1 MLDMQGVTGS
11 SPVSPTERRM
21 SENGNIQITYPDGK
35 TEVKPSGIRA
45 FEIAQQISPQFEKQL
60 IAAKVNDRVVDLK
73 AELTEDASVV
83 FIKRTDEEAHDI
95 LLHSTSHIMAQ
106 AVKRLYPDVK
116 VTIGPS
122 IENGFYYDFDIE
134 KPFTDDQLAEI
145 EAEMQKIVD
154 EDLPVERL
162 ELSRADAIKRFEDMN
177 ETYKVEIISELD
189 EDEVISAYEQGDF
202 VDLCRGPHIPST
214 KRAGAFKL
222 LSVAGAYWRGDE
234 NNRML
239 SRIYGT
245 AFPDKKAL
253 KKYLNMLEEAKK
265 RDHRVLGKELGW
277 YSFHEESPANAF
289 FHPKGQQIYNEIV
302 DYMRA
307 SNGRYGYKEVGT
319 PLILSEELWHRS
331 GHWDNYG
338 DNMYFTKVDER
349 DFAVKPMNCP
359 GHLLIFGDTAH
370 SYREFPIRMA
380 EFGRVHRHERS
391 GVTHGL
397 FRVRTFV
404 QDDAHIFCTE
414 EQIHAEVSL
423 VLEQI
428 FETYKAFGFEEVHVE
443 LSTKPEKA
451 IGSDQVWEK
460 SEAILQKVLEDMEID
475 YQLNPGDGAFYGPK
489 IDFHIKDSLGRSWQC
504 GTCQLDFSMPE
515 RFDLEYT
522 GEDGTA
528 HRPVMIH
535 RAVVGSLE
543 RFMGILVE
551 NYAARMPVWLA
562 PVQVKV
568 IPIAD
573 RHEDYAQEV
582 VTRLKA
588 AGIRVEA
595 NWRNDKIGQKI
606 RQAELEKI
614 PYMFILGDR
623 EVEEG
628 KVSVRRH
635 GAGDLGSQEL
645 TEVSERILNEIRERT
660 DQKV

>member
-1 MLDMQGVTGS
+1 MTCKESLVRVQYRPQDMNA
-11 SPVSPTERRM
+11 
-21 SENGNIQITYPDGK
+21 NGNIQITYPDGR
-35 TEVKPSGIRA
+35 TEELPSGIRA
-45 FEIAQQISPQFEKQL
+45 FEIAQGISPQFEKQL
-60 IAAKVNDRVVDLK
+60 IAASINGRVVDL
-73 AELTEDASVV
+73 ATVITEDSSVN
-83 FIKRTDEEAHDI
+83 FLKKTDAEAHEI

-106 AVKRLYPDVK
+106 AVKRLYTEVK

-134 KPFTDDQLAEI
+134 SPFTDDQLVAI
-145 EAEMQKIVD
+145 ETEMQKIID
-154 EDLPVERL
+154 EDLPVKRL
-162 ELSRADAIKRFEDMN
+162 ELSRDEAIKRFGAMN
-177 ETYKVEIISELD
+177 ETYKVEIISELP
-189 EDEVISAYEQGDF
+189 EDEIISAYEQGEF
-202 VDLCRGPHIPST
+202 IDLCRGPHLPST

-222 LSVAGAYWRGDE
+222 LSVAGAYWRGNE

-245 AFPDKKAL
+245 AFPEKKAL
-253 KKYLNMLEEAKK
+253 KKYLNLLEEAKK
-265 RDHRVLGKELGW
+265 RDHRRLGKELGW
-277 YSFHEESPANAF
+277 FSFHKESPANAF
-289 FHPKGQQIYNEIV
+289 FHPKGTQIYNGIV
-302 DYMRA
+302 DYMRE
-307 SNGRYGYKEVGT
+307 SNIRYGYEEVGT

-338 DNMYFTKVDER
+338 DNMYFTKVDDR

-359 GHLLIFGDTAH
+359 GHLLIFGDSAH

-414 EQIHAEVSL
+414 AQIHDEVSL

-428 FETYKAFGFEEVHVE
+428 FETYHAFGFDDVHVE
-443 LSTKPEKA
+443 LSTKPAKA
-451 IGSDQVWEK
+451 IGSAETWTK
-460 SEAILQKVLEDMEID
+460 SEAILQKVLEDNEID

-489 IDFHIKDSLGRSWQC
+489 IDFHIKDSLNRSWQC

-515 RFDLEYT
+515 RFELEYT
-522 GEDGTA
+522 GEDGA
-528 HRPVMIH
+528 SHRPVMLH

-543 RFMGILVE
+543 RFMGILIE
-551 NYAARMPVWLA
+551 NYAARLPVWLA

-582 VTRLKA
+582 VAQLKS

-595 NWRNDKIGQKI
+595 NWKNEKIGQKI
-606 RQAELEKI
+606 RQAELEKV

-623 EVEEG
+623 EVEES
-628 KVSVRRH
+628 KISVRRH
-635 GAGDLGSQEL
+635 GVGDLGSVDL
-645 TEVSERILNEIRERT
+645 AEVSERILGEIRERI

>member
-1 MLDMQGVTGS
+1 MNA
-11 SPVSPTERRM
+11 
-21 SENGNIQITYPDGK
+21 NGNIQITYPDGK
-35 TEVKPSGIRA
+35 IVEKPSGIRA
-45 FEIAQQISPQFEKQL
+45 SEIAQQISPQFEKQL
-60 IAAKVNDRVVDLK
+60 IAARINDKVVDLNTS
-73 AELTEDASVV
+73 LTEDASIV
-83 FIKRTDEEAHDI
+83 FIKRTDAEAHDI

-106 AVKRLYPDVK
+106 AVKRLYPEVK

-134 KPFTDDQLAEI
+134 SPFSDEQLVAI
-145 EAEMQKIVD
+145 EAEMNKIVE
-154 EDLPVERL
+154 EDLPVQRL
-162 ELSRADAIKRFEDMN
+162 ELSRDEAVKCFADMN
-177 ETYKVEIISELD
+177 ETYKVEIISALP
-189 EDEVISAYEQGDF
+189 EDEVISAYEQGEF
-202 VDLCRGPHIPST
+202 IDLCRGPHIPST

-234 NNRML
+234 KNQML

-245 AFPDKKAL
+245 AFADKKEL
-253 KKYLNMLEEAKK
+253 KKYLHLLEEAKK
-265 RDHRVLGKELGW
+265 RDHRRLGKELGW
-277 YSFHEESPANAF
+277 FSFHEESPANAF
-289 FHPKGQQIYNEIV
+289 FHQKGQQIYNGIV
-302 DYMRA
+302 DYMRE
-307 SNGRYGYKEVGT
+307 SNQRFGYEEVGT

-338 DNMYFTKVDER
+338 ENMYFTKVDDR
-349 DFAVKPMNCP
+349 DFAIKPMNCP
-359 GHLLIFGDTAH
+359 GHLLIFGNSAH
-370 SYREFPIRMA
+370 SYRDLPILMA

-414 EQIHAEVSL
+414 KQIHEEVSR
-423 VLEQI
+423 VLDQI
-428 FETYKAFGFEEVHVE
+428 FKTYEDFGFNDVHVE

-451 IGSDQVWEK
+451 IGSAETWTK
-460 SEAILQKVLEDMEID
+460 SESILQKVLEDKKID

-489 IDFHIKDSLGRSWQC
+489 IDFHIRDSLGRSWQC

-515 RFDLEYT
+515 RFELEYT
-522 GEDGTA
+522 GEDGGS

-543 RFMGILVE
+543 RFMGILIE

-573 RHEDYAQEV
+573 RHEEYAQSV
-582 VTRLKA
+582 VKSLKD

-606 RQAELEKI
+606 RQAELEKV

-623 EVEEG
+623 EVEEK

-635 GAGDLGSQEL
+635 VAGDIGSL
-645 TEVSERILNEIRERT
+645 DLAEVSEQILNEIRERA

>member
-1 MLDMQGVTGS
+1 
-11 SPVSPTERRM
+11 M
-21 SENGNIQITYPDGK
+21 SANGNIQITYPDGR
-35 TEVKPSGIRA
+35 TEEVPSGIRA
-45 FEIAQQISPQFEKQL
+45 SEIAQSISPQFEKQL
-60 IAAKVNDRVVDLK
+60 VAANINDKVVDL
-73 AELTEDASVV
+73 ATALTEDASVN
-83 FIKRTDEEAHDI
+83 FLKRTDAEAHDI

-134 KPFTDDQLAEI
+134 KPFTDDQLAAI
-145 EAEMQKIVD
+145 EAEMKKIVE
-154 EDLPVERL
+154 EDLPVKRL
-162 ELSRADAIKRFEDMN
+162 ELSRDEAVKRFEAMN
-177 ETYKVEIISELD
+177 ETYKVEIISELP
-189 EDEVISAYEQGDF
+189 EDETISAYEQGEF
-202 VDLCRGPHIPST
+202 IDLCRGPHLPST

-245 AFPDKKAL
+245 AFPDKKSL
-253 KKYLNMLEEAKK
+253 KKYLNLLEEAKR
-265 RDHRVLGKELGW
+265 RDHRRLGKELGW
-277 YSFHEESPANAF
+277 FSFHQESPANAF
-289 FHPKGQQIYNEIV
+289 FHPKGVQIYNGIV
-302 DYMRA
+302 DYMRE
-307 SNGRYGYKEVGT
+307 SNLRYGYEEVGT
-319 PLILSEELWHRS
+319 PLILSEELWHKS

-338 DNMYFTKVDER
+338 DNMYFTKVDDR

-359 GHLLIFGDTAH
+359 GHLLIFGDSAH

-414 EQIHAEVSL
+414 DQIHEEVSL

-428 FETYKAFGFEEVHVE
+428 FETYKTFGFDDVHVE

-451 IGSDQVWEK
+451 IGSAETWTK
-460 SEAILQKVLEDMEID
+460 SEAILQKVLEDKGIE

-489 IDFHIKDSLGRSWQC
+489 IDFHIKDSLNRSWQC

-515 RFDLEYT
+515 RFELEYT
-522 GEDGTA
+522 GEDGNP
-528 HRPVMIH
+528 HRPVMLH

-543 RFMGILVE
+543 RFMGILIE

-573 RHEDYAQEV
+573 RHEDYAQGV
-582 VTRLKA
+582 VAKLKE
-588 AGIRVEA
+588 AGLKVEA
-595 NWRNDKIGQKI
+595 NWKNEKIGQKI
-606 RQAELEKI
+606 RQAELEKV

-623 EVEEG
+623 EVEED

-635 GAGDLGSQEL
+635 GIGDLGSQDID
-645 TEVSERILNEIRERT
+645 VVINRILGETRERV